1 MKKILLS
8 DSGPKVSEAIY
19 GFWRWEDFGQ
29 DTTKKLENVV
39 NLCFELGI
47 NTFDHADIY
56 GGGTIEAEFGK
67 FMKSSSIKRDD
78 LILFSKCGVKKS
90 ASGKDICDNS
100 PKYIIESV
108 NNSLKNL
115 QTDYLDIFLLNN
127 SDYLA
132 DPEQTAMA
140 LSEVVNSGKVK
151 HIGVANF
158 TVFQHQ
164 LLASYLTKPIVT
176 NHIEMNLMNI
186 SALLDGR
193 LDFIKQ
199 QFSKPLAWS
208 PLAGG
213 DILEGQV
220 GKASVLNAKLSFVG
234 KKYDANIEQT
244 AVAWLMQLGTLPI
257 IGSLSEDRIKNVASA
272 ATIKLSRED
281 WYDIYNVAV
290 NG

>member
-1 MKKILLS
+1 MKKVLLS

-19 GFWRWEDFGQ
+19 GFWRWEDFG
-29 DTTKKLENVV
+29 TESHSKIEKVI
-39 NLCFELGI
+39 NLCLDLGI

-56 GGGTIEAEFGK
+56 GGGTIESHFGNIIAN
-67 FMKSSSIKRDD
+67 SAIKRED
-78 LILFSKCGVKKS
+78 LVLFSKCGIRKS
-90 ASGKDICDNS
+90 DTGKEIFDNS
-100 PKYIIESV
+100 PKYILSSIEQ
-108 NNSLKNL
+108 SLRNL
-115 QTDYLDIFLLNN
+115 KTDYLDIFLLNQ
-127 SDYLA
+127 SDFLA

-140 LSEVVNSGKVK
+140 LAEAVNSGKVN

-164 LLASYLTKPIVT
+164 LLASYLSKPIVT

-186 SALLDGR
+186 SALVDGR

-213 DILEGQV
+213 EILEGKE
-220 GKASVLNAKLSFVG
+220 GKAKVLNAKLANIC

-257 IGSLSEDRIKNVASA
+257 IGSLSEERIKNVASA
-272 ATIKLSRED
+272 STIKLSRED
-281 WYDIYNVAV
+281 WYDIYQVTL